1 MICNP
6 ETFRTWRING
16 EMYFFSHVDFNTNL
30 VMFADCEGKNQVG
43 MSYQQFGE
51 ILAVWIDSTQEKTFW
66 K

>member
-16 EMYFFSHVDFNTNL
+16 EMYFFSHIDVATDL
-30 VMFADCEGKNQVG
+30 VMFADREGKNPVG

-51 ILAVWIDSTQEKTFW
+51 ILAVWMDASQEKPFW